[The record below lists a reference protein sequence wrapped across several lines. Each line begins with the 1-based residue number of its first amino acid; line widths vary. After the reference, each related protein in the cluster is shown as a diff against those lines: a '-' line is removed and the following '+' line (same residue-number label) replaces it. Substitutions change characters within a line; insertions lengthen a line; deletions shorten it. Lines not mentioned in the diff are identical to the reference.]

1 MSDTGPSET
10 SMRPISDAKKNFLVV
25 GGSGFVGRYLVDRLR
40 SLGHSVTSLSRARG
54 FDILR
59 DELPLAGIHHV
70 FHLAARTGVADSW
83 RHTFDFL
90 HTNICGTARLLEQCR
105 QRDCPVTFLSTFLYA
120 TQENRSAKEM
130 DRIEITHPYGLSKH
144 VGEQI
149 CTLFADQ
156 FGLRIVILRP
166 SNIYGPGQSANF
178 LIPHVVSQ
186 ILDDR
191 ITEVE
196 VNDLAPARDYIHI
209 ADVVDGMILSM
220 QANAGTI
227 FNLGSGTAHSV
238 EDIIQLAS
246 AVAGVNKPYHQTGR
260 TRPRDV
266 GRAVV
271 DISSIRDAVG
281 WSPRITLESGLR
293 SVVESMRPCRP

>member
-1 MSDTGPSET
+1 MSDIRPSGT
-10 SMRPISDAKKNFLVV
+10 SMRPISNAEKKFLVV
-25 GGSGFVGRYLVDRLR
+25 GGSGFVGRHLVDRLR
-40 SLGHSVTSLSRARG
+40 SLGHSVMSLSRAEG
-54 FDILR
+54 FDILQ
-59 DELPLAGIHHV
+59 DELPLADIHHV
-70 FHLAARTGVADSW
+70 FHLAARTGVANSW
-83 RHTFDFL
+83 QQTFDLL
-90 HTNICGTARLLEQCR
+90 HTNVCGTARLLEQCR
-105 QRDCPVTFLSTFLYA
+105 RRDCPVTFLSTFLYA
-120 TQENRSAKEM
+120 TQENRSAKET
-130 DRIEITHPYGLSKH
+130 DRIEVTHPYGLSKH

-156 FGLRIVILRP
+156 FGLRTVILRP

-196 VNDLAPARDYIHI
+196 VHDLAPARDYIHI

-227 FNLGSGTAHSV
+227 FNLGSGTGHSV
-238 EDIIQLAS
+238 EDVIQLAS
-246 AVAGVNKPYHQTGR
+246 AVAGVNKPYRQTGQ
-260 TRPRDV
+260 TRQRDV

-271 DISSIRDAVG
+271 DISSIRNAVG